1 MGMTI
6 TDKQIAELRKAFDA
20 NPANKVAQN
29 AVTSV
34 QLPDL
39 TLNRNIVQEI
49 DNTFS
54 VKLDEWKVTSQ
65 KRSGRCWLF
74 AALNLFRPG
83 TMKKLN
89 V

>member
-6 TDKQIAELRKAFDA
+6 TNEQISKLRKAFDE
-20 NPANKVAQN
+20 NPSNKVAQN
-29 AVTSV
+29 AVTGV

-39 TLNRNIVQEI
+39 TLNRDVVQDI

-65 KRSGRCWLF
+65 K
-74 AALNLFRPG
+74 
-83 TMKKLN
+83 
-89 V
+89 

>member
-65 KRSGRCWLF
+65 KRSCLLYTSD
-74 AALNLFRPG
+74 AADE
-83 TMKKLN
+83 
-89 V
+89 

>member
-1 MGMTI
+1 MGTTI

-39 TLNRNIVQEI
+39 TLKRDVVQEI

-54 VKLDEWKVTSQ
+54 VKLDEWKVTSH
-65 KRSGRCWLF
+65 K
-74 AALNLFRPG
+74 
-83 TMKKLN
+83 
-89 V
+89 

>member
-6 TDKQIAELRKAFDA
+6 TDKQIAKLRKAFDA

-39 TLNRNIVQEI
+39 TLNRNNVQEKPKNRRMP
-49 DNTFS
+49 NT
-54 VKLDEWKVTSQ
+54 KENNDQ
-65 KRSGRCWLF
+65 
-74 AALNLFRPG
+74 
-83 TMKKLN
+83 
-89 V
+89 

>member
-39 TLNRNIVQEI
+39 TLNRDVVQEI

-65 KRSGRCWLF
+65 KRSGR
-74 AALNLFRPG
+74 
-83 TMKKLN
+83 
-89 V
+89 

>member
-6 TDKQIAELRKAFDA
+6 TDTQIAELRKPFDA

-29 AVTSV
+29 AVTNV

-39 TLNRNIVQEI
+39 TLTRDVVQDI

-74 AALNLFRPG
+74 ACLLYTSELP
-83 TMKKLN
+83 TICS